1 MKQKRNKMRQ
11 SWDFFNEKVCY
22 DTSIKIYQIYQKPPK
37 LLKNKKSYKKPLDF
51 LYAPQYN

>member
-37 LLKNKKSYKKPLDF
+37 LLKNKKSYKKPLRTC
-51 LYAPQYN
+51 